1 MKKTNL
7 TVFCLIIMIIPVFC
21 GYSSMKIPHHGPII
35 TIFFLNIVFI
45 KSFFCLCPFFY
56 HIDLMSKH
64 FALQPMAFS
73 PPEIKLAYSQ
83 AKEYIKLEESLL
95 LRLAERAAAL
105 RAGCP

>member
-1 MKKTNL
+1 
-7 TVFCLIIMIIPVFC
+7 
-21 GYSSMKIPHHGPII
+21 
-35 TIFFLNIVFI
+35 
-45 KSFFCLCPFFY
+45 
-56 HIDLMSKH
+56 MSKR

-83 AKEYIKLEESLL
+83 AKEYIKLEEILL